1 MSESSGQNSN
11 SSGGGNNR
19 NRRRRRR
26 PSGNNQNQG
35 QAQGQNQ
42 NQNKQ
47 ARSNQNQS
55 GNKGQTSGNR
65 TRSRRGGRNR
75 RRGAQGNSQNRT
87 PALHGIDLVR
97 SKYLSLVEKHV
108 EARRK
113 YYDFFY
119 RADPN
124 QLRKLEKE
132 FVDSQAQLLAYEESL
147 TPEDRERLHVDYGG
161 KPEDRVYSSNHEI
174 SPDQQDV
181 PTQGDFE
188 DPHVLESQ
196 KRADFKDDT
205 EESVGTIDDYK
216 KLKGL
221 I

>member
-1 MSESSGQNSN
+1 MTQSSGQNSN
-11 SSGGGNNR
+11 SSGGGRNR
-19 NRRRRRR
+19 NRRRRRS
-26 PSGNNQNQG
+26 SGNTQNRG
-35 QAQGQNQ
+35 QQAAEA
-42 NQNKQ
+42 QNKTQ
-47 ARSNQNQS
+47 SSNS
-55 GNKGQTSGNR
+55 DQTSGNR

-75 RRGAQGNSQNRT
+75 RRSGQNSGQK
-87 PALHGIDLVR
+87 PAAALRGIDLIR

-174 SPDQQDV
+174 SPEQQDV

-188 DPHVLESQ
+188 DPHVLETQ

-205 EESVGTIDDYK
+205 EESIGTIEDYK